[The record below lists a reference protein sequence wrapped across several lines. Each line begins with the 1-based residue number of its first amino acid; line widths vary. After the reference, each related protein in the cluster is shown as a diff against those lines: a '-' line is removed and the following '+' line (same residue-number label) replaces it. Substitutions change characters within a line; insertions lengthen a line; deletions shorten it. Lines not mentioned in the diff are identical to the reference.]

1 MSDDTPNGGDPGHPG
16 GETPAHGP
24 PPPPFPPRG
33 SGYGAQ
39 DGSGYQ
45 EWPHQAP
52 PGVDPRFRPPQRD
65 PQAVSRGVKAA
76 AWIFAAAVALHLL
89 SLAAVA
95 VSGDGSNG
103 GYFLFEGLFVA
114 FVGLLVAIFVSL
126 KLPLE
131 SRSAFWISGVAFM
144 ALSFIIWGVTCG
156 LALSVSPV
164 NFH

>member
-1 MSDDTPNGGDPGHPG
+1 MSDETPAGGDPQYPG
-16 GETPAHGP
+16 GGP
-24 PPPPFPPRG
+24 PPPPPP
-33 SGYGAQ
+33 YAGA
-39 DGSGYQ
+39 YQ

-52 PGVDPRFRPPQRD
+52 PGVDPRVRPPERD

-76 AWIFAAAVALHLL
+76 AMIFAAAVALHLL
-89 SLAAVA
+89 TLAAVA
-95 VSGDGSNG
+95 LSGDGTNG
-103 GYFLFEGLFVA
+103 GYFFPEGLFVA
-114 FVGLLVAIFVSL
+114 FAGLIAAIVVSL

-131 SRSAFWISGVAFM
+131 SRAAFWISGVAFM

>member
-1 MSDDTPNGGDPGHPG
+1 MSDDPQNGGDPRDAG

-24 PPPPFPPRG
+24 PPPPYPPG
-33 SGYGAQ
+33 GQGGASGH
-39 DGSGYQ
+39 DSYQ

-52 PGVDPRFRPPQRD
+52 PGVDPRMRPPERD
-65 PQAVSRGVKAA
+65 PRAVSRGVKAA
-76 AWIFAAAVALHLL
+76 AWIFAAAVAVHLL
-89 SLAAVA
+89 TLAAVA
-95 VSGDGSNG
+95 VSGDGNNG
-103 GYFLFEGLFVA
+103 GYFLPEGLFVA
-114 FVGLLVAIFVSL
+114 FIGVMAAIYVSL